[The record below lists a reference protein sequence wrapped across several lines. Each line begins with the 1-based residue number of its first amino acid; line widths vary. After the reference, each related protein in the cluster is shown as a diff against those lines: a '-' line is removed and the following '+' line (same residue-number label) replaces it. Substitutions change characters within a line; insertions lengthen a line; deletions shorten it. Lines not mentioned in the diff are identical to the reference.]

1 VACDDLLAPNQ
12 QHRDG
17 GSINPDGLAVPVVD
31 GHQQVTLEFRE
42 LPVDLR
48 RGVLHCM
55 TIHHSVGPGKQ
66 GKYDW
71 LGILG
76 ANR

>member
-1 VACDDLLAPNQ
+1 
-12 QHRDG
+12 
-17 GSINPDGLAVPVVD
+17 LAVPVVD
-31 GHQQVTLEFRE
+31 GHQQVTFEFRE

-76 ANR
+76 ANNSDSPPALRHLVVPAD